1 MKKLFRLAV
10 LILTLPALAGAFK
23 LPKIALGPYVGAYL
37 MDCTTINNQVLCI
50 SGDPSLGAAP
60 IFGTELKMFLPKNC
74 FFEINL
80 GYSPQ
85 KTVAGDPSW
94 PWDPEK
100 TSGELTIVPLAL
112 TLGHDFQL
120 MPKLWGSAGLT
131 AGYTW
136 ATVAIDT
143 QAVDYPEPRYNSH
156 TVGRGG
162 DHFLGLMAGFILKL
176 HRNLDVSVN
185 LGYRYGNIKQL
196 IVKES
201 GDAGRIGSILSYY
214 DESLN
219 VEKPIPLEISN
230 TIFYYTL
237 KYHF

>member
-1 MKKLFRLAV
+1 MVA

-23 LPKIALGPYVGAYL
+23 LPKITLGPYVGAYL

-50 SGDPSLGAAP
+50 DGAPSLGTAP
-60 IFGTELKMFLPKNC
+60 IFGTELKIFLPKNN
-74 FFEINL
+74 FIEVNL

-94 PWDPEK
+94 PWDTVK
-100 TSGELTIVPLAL
+100 TSGELTVVPLAL

-143 QAVDYPEPRYNSH
+143 QAVYYSKPRYNSH

-162 DHFLGLMAGFILKL
+162 TPFLGLIVGITL
-176 HRNLDVSVN
+176 NLPHNIDASVN
-185 LGYRYGNIKQL
+185 LGYHYGNIKQL
-196 IVKES
+196 TIKES
-201 GDAGRIGSILSYY
+201 NDPERIGSILSYY

-219 VEKPIPLEISN
+219 NEKPLPIEISN
-230 TIFYYTL
+230 PIFYYVI
-237 KYHF
+237 KYGF